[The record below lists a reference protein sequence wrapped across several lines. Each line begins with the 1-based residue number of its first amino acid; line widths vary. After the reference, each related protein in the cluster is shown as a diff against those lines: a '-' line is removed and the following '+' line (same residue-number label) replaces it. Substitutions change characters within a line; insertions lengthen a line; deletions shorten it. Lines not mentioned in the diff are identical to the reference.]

1 MALDIIFST
10 LISLTASLISEL
22 SLILRGGLIIFSLCL
37 YLYYKIKIMLS
48 ITFITTLISF
58 ALSYIMYTLTAFLLS
73 IITAFFYYNHAVPFT
88 LLSIPIGLLQF
99 LLIYKLFQINRFK
112 KGMPFIFKSSF
123 INSGATISL
132 FIIALFIILPHLT
145 DLSLIF
151 RLLPPLTIFL
161 LALLLMVWWR
171 RRITQTYIER
181 IRSAELESLR
191 KENEEK
197 DRKIKELMDN
207 NDRLAGII
215 HKDNKLLPAMEAAVS
230 DYLSNASSMTDR
242 EQKEYG
248 KALLTQLEDML
259 HARKE
264 VLTHYQN
271 TGKYQSK
278 TGIGILDG
286 VCSHMEQ
293 LAQAKGISMDFKIDE
308 NLKEKIPEHV
318 NEHDIGHLLSD
329 LCTNAMHAVENMDTK
344 KLAVHLGTLNDFFT
358 VEVEDSGMEFDIS
371 VYQDLGLERH
381 TTHKETG
388 GSGIGLMDIWKLKQ
402 KYGVTLQIQEYFSP
416 GQNFT
421 KKISLIFDKKN
432 LFLLYSYRYPHL
444 KTQLSR
450 NDLILLAYNFITS
463 N

>member
-1 MALDIIFST
+1 MPFLSKISVFNLGIYVCVPIIIFIT
-10 LISLTASLISEL
+10 LLPSLDDFSLTI
-22 SLILRGGLIIFSLCL
+22 R
-37 YLYYKIKIMLS
+37 IMP
-48 ITFITTLISF
+48 
-58 ALSYIMYTLTAFLLS
+58 LL
-73 IITAFFYYNHAVPFT
+73 A
-88 LLSIPIGLLQF
+88 
-99 LLIYKLFQINRFK
+99 
-112 KGMPFIFKSSF
+112 
-123 INSGATISL
+123 
-132 FIIALFIILPHLT
+132 
-145 DLSLIF
+145 
-151 RLLPPLTIFL
+151 IFL

-215 HKDNKLLPAMEAAVS
+215 HKDNKLLPAMESAVS

-259 HARKE
+259 HTRNEA
-264 VLTHYQN
+264 LTHYQS

-278 TGIGILDG
+278 TGVGILDG

-293 LAQAKGISMDFKIDE
+293 LAQSKRISIDFKIDE
-308 NLKEKIPEHV
+308 DLKEKLPEHV

-329 LCTNAMHAVENMDTK
+329 LCTNAMYAVENMDTK
-344 KLAVHLGTLNDFFT
+344 RLAVHLGTLNDFFT

-381 TTHKETG
+381 TTHKATG

-402 KYGVTLQIQEYFSP
+402 KYGATLQIQEYSASS
-416 GQNFT
+416 QSYT

-432 LFLLYSYRYPHL
+432 LFLLCSYRYPHL
-444 KTQLSR
+444 KTQLFR
-450 NDLILLAYNFITS
+450 NDLMLFHTIL
-463 N
+463 

>member
-1 MALDIIFST
+1 MPFLLKYKFSNDGITICIIIIFSFSFIPT
-10 LISLTASLISEL
+10 ILTSSPSLQGIQIL
-22 SLILRGGLIIFSLCL
+22 SL
-37 YLYYKIKIMLS
+37 
-48 ITFITTLISF
+48 
-58 ALSYIMYTLTAFLLS
+58 
-73 IITAFFYYNHAVPFT
+73 V
-88 LLSIPIGLLQF
+88 
-99 LLIYKLFQINRFK
+99 
-112 KGMPFIFKSSF
+112 
-123 INSGATISL
+123 
-132 FIIALFIILPHLT
+132 
-145 DLSLIF
+145 
-151 RLLPPLTIFL
+151 L

-197 DRKIKELMDN
+197 DRKIRELMDN

-215 HKDNKLLPAMEAAVS
+215 HKDNKLLPAMESAVS
-230 DYLSNASSMTDR
+230 DYLSNASSMTDK

-264 VLTHYQN
+264 VLSHYQN

-293 LAQAKGISMDFKIDE
+293 LANEKGISIDFKIDE
-308 NLKEKIPEHV
+308 DLKEKIPEHV

-344 KLAVHLGTLNDFFT
+344 RLAVHLGALNDFFT
-358 VEVEDSGMEFDIS
+358 VEVEDSGIEFDLS

-381 TTHKETG
+381 TTQKETG

-402 KYGVTLQIQEYFSP
+402 KYGATLQIQEYSAQ

-432 LFLLYSYRYPHL
+432 LFIVTSYRYQIIN
-444 KTQLSR
+444 K
-450 NDLILLAYNFITS
+450 FITRHDLFLFPYQNKETS
-463 N
+463 IPEHLQQKMYNNSK

>member
-1 MALDIIFST
+1 MATIIAFGISYICLICASFFVTIIFLPFYDSMLNIQFT
-10 LISLTASLISEL
+10 PEN
-22 SLILRGGLIIFSLCL
+22 LILLVCLIQI
-37 YLYYKIKIMLS
+37 
-48 ITFITTLISF
+48 
-58 ALSYIMYTLTAFLLS
+58 
-73 IITAFFYYNHAVPFT
+73 
-88 LLSIPIGLLQF
+88 
-99 LLIYKLFQINRFK
+99 LLIYALFNIKRLR
-112 KGMPFIFKSSF
+112 KGMPFLNKSNFSNLGIGICFFIVFYISF
-123 INSGATISL
+123 
-132 FIIALFIILPHLT
+132 LPTFLT
-145 DLSLIF
+145 PLRSVRKIQIC
-151 RLLPPLTIFL
+151 LLTF

-215 HKDNKLLPAMEAAVS
+215 HKDNKLLPAMESAVS

-264 VLTHYQN
+264 VLTHYQS

-293 LAQAKGISMDFKIDE
+293 LSQVKGVSIDFKIDE
-308 NLKEKIPEHV
+308 DLKEKIPEHV

-344 KLAVHLGTLNDFFT
+344 RLAVHLGALNDFFT

-402 KYGVTLQIQEYFSP
+402 KYGATLQIQEYSAP

-432 LFLLYSYRYPHL
+432 LFLLYSYRYPRL

-450 NDLILLAYNFITS
+450 NDLILSAYNFITS